1 MKRFVHIMLVVFLL
15 GISAYASSDISV
27 NTNESNNLT
36 ITNAS
41 SFEKKNTDFGEAYY
55 IPSSK
60 IMRFNINDNI
70 LFENATFRNVDIAIE
85 YLDLECNYFYL
96 KYDAV
101 ENSEKSHNDYV
112 ELYNTNQKKRY
123 VISLDDAY
131 FGNRLSNGDFQIAV
145 PSSIYGEGL
154 YIYNVEVIKK
164 DVYSSIRID
173 AKTNVGG
180 NIFFDGDK
188 KEFDVTFTNN
198 FDENVKLNVT
208 YAIKDKDTKD
218 VYYTNTKEVLVNKNS
233 SLDDKVLIHSV
244 TKYNTYILEVT
255 CFLPEKNV
263 KTVKAFDFSLC
274 KDGKISGGNQ
284 RLGIGAHF
292 NWGRENKKGM
302 EIIKDAG
309 INLLREGY
317 SWSEFEKTEGNY
329 VQTDINTEF
338 INNAYKND
346 AKLLVMAGYGNTL
359 YCGDH
364 YKNMPV
370 DDTSR
375 AAYANYIYE
384 MLRINPD
391 KIEVVEVWN
400 EPNLEGYNY
409 NGASAGDYVKMLKAV
424 HDRIKGDFPD
434 VKIAG
439 PALASAFLEEGHI
452 FMEELLSADID
463 GDNECD
469 AYKYFD
475 VITLHHYTTDYTKVI
490 NHVKDFRQ
498 ILDSYNCGD
507 KDIYVTEFG
516 NSEIGGAYYID
527 TKEGTKTLRG
537 EEKQASMISRFIL
550 IFMGAT
556 DTDRWYLY
564 DFSNDGFV
572 ENYAENNFGL
582 VESVEH
588 IVPYAA
594 KKSLLAVSNI
604 NNLISTCDKVEYSV
618 PNYSYNFKFTDTK
631 RGFDVHA
638 LFTNSSTNKVLS
650 FEPVGE
656 KVEFFDMYG
665 NKLNFLDVDGIY
677 ELEVSDNPIYAK
689 VYHTTDKK
697 FDVSIDG
704 DLVNVKGC
712 LMESNIGDMIALKVF
727 DKNEN
732 LIYIDQKKLDKNLE
746 FDFEFSNPPY
756 VYEYSVS
763 VGSSSFDEI
772 YGFDV
777 DISDMF
783 NATVKIHNNGSLINT
798 KEKFVSN
805 TSYDAEVKINDKNIE
820 SFNMAVAYYNKGT
833 LKDADVINSFDMQ
846 KEDGT
851 YKAVLNNKNCEFD
864 IVKIYLLD
872 SFITLSPL
880 INTIII
886 E

>member
-1 MKRFVHIMLVVFLL
+1 MKRFVHIMIIAFLV
-15 GISAYASSDISV
+15 GITSYASADISV
-27 NTNESNNLT
+27 NTTQSNNLT

-41 SFEKKNTDFGEAYY
+41 SFEKKTTEFGEAYY
-55 IPSSK
+55 IPASK
-60 IMRFNINDNI
+60 TMRFNIDDDV
-70 LFENATFRNVDIAIE
+70 LFENNDFQNVDIVIE

-96 KYDAV
+96 KYDAIK
-101 ENSEKSHNDYV
+101 NSEKPHNDYI
-112 ELYNTNQKKRY
+112 ELYNTKQKKRF

-145 PSSIYGEGL
+145 PSSIYGEGV
-154 YIYNVEVIKK
+154 YIYNVEIIKK
-164 DVYSSIRID
+164 DVYSKVRID
-173 AKTNVGG
+173 AKTDVGG

-188 KEFDVTFTNN
+188 KEFDVTFINDFN
-198 FDENVKLNVT
+198 ENVKLNVEYT
-208 YAIKDKDTKD
+208 VKDKDTKR
-218 VYYTNTKEVLVNKNS
+218 VYYTDKKEISVNANS
-233 SLDDKVLIHSV
+233 KFDDKVLIHSV
-244 TKYNTYILEVT
+244 SKYNTYILEVT
-255 CFLPEKNV
+255 CYSLDK
-263 KTVKAFDFSLC
+263 KIRTVNEFDFSFC
-274 KDGKISGGNQ
+274 KDGKISGGND

-292 NWGRENKKGM
+292 NWGRENEKGI
-302 EIIKDAG
+302 EIIKGAG

-329 VQTDINTEF
+329 VQSDTNTEI

-346 AKLLVMAGYGNTL
+346 VKLLVMAGYGNTL

-375 AAYANYIYE
+375 KAYADYIHE
-384 MLRINPD
+384 MLRINPN

-400 EPNLEGYNY
+400 EPNLESYNY
-409 NGASAGDYVKMLKAV
+409 NGASASNYVKMLKAV
-424 HDRIKGDFPD
+424 HDRISEDFPD

-439 PALASAFLEEGHI
+439 PALAHSFLEEGHI
-452 FMEELLSADID
+452 FMEEILSADID

-527 TKEGTKTLRG
+527 TKEGTKTLNG
-537 EEKQASMISRFIL
+537 EDKQASMISRFML
-550 IFMGAT
+550 TFMGAT
-556 DTDRWYLY
+556 DTKRWYIY

-588 IVPYAA
+588 TVPYAA

-604 NNLISTCDKVEYSV
+604 NNLISSCDLAEYSTK
-618 PNYSYNFKFTDTK
+618 NYSYEIKFTDTK
-631 RGFDVHA
+631 NEFDVYA
-638 LFTNSSTNKVLS
+638 FFTNSSTNRVLS
-650 FEPVGE
+650 FEPAGE

-665 NKLNFLDVDGIY
+665 NKLNFLDTDGVY
-677 ELEVSDNPIYAK
+677 EFEVSTDPIYAK
-689 VYHTTDKK
+689 VYHTLDKN
-697 FDVSIDG
+697 FDLNING
-704 DLVNVKGC
+704 DMVNVKGR
-712 LMESNIGDMIALKVF
+712 LMGNNIGDMIALKIF
-727 DKNEN
+727 DKDEN
-732 LIYIDQKKLDKNLE
+732 LIYIDQKKLDKDLT
-746 FDFEFSNPPY
+746 FDFEFTKPLY
-756 VYEYSVS
+756 IYEYSVS
-763 VGSSSFDEI
+763 VGNSSFDEI

-777 DISDMF
+777 DVSDMF

-805 TSYDAEVKINDKNIE
+805 TSYDAEVKLNDEKIG

-833 LKDADVINSFDMQ
+833 LKDADLVSSSDMQ
-846 KEDGT
+846 NEDGT
-851 YKAVLNNKNCEFD
+851 YKTTLNNKNCEFD